1 MVTTGVLRVE
11 HSTLEV
17 WSVILMGL
25 TGIDAVIVVKTVP
38 AVGEPGD
45 PGVLFLSLA
54 GELALVL
61 SPDLLREFWREG
73 PVPI

>member
-1 MVTTGVLRVE
+1 MF
-11 HSTLEV
+11 
-17 WSVILMGL
+17 MGL
-25 TGIDAVIVVKTVP
+25 SGIECSTVIWVVKALP
-38 AVGEPGD
+38 AVGDPGD

-61 SPDLLREFWREG
+61 SPDLLREFWRER